1 VRDKLV
7 EHLPALHRFVYRLC
21 GHPQLAEDLVQD
33 TILRAMR
40 SLDGLKSEETLR
52 VWLFRIARNAWLD
65 DCKKNQRLRQW
76 DDDASETVSL
86 VDADPSETIEHRE
99 LIEMA
104 NLAITKLP
112 ERQRTVLIL
121 ASGEGLT
128 NGEIAQVLE
137 ITTDAVKS
145 NLYAAR
151 IAMRNAF
158 KKVDLP

>member
-128 NGEIAQVLE
+128 NSEIAQVLE

>member
-1 VRDKLV
+1 MRDKLV

-21 GHPQLAEDLVQD
+21 GHQQLAEDLVQE

-40 SLDGLKSEETLR
+40 SLDGLKHEETLR

-76 DDDASETVSL
+76 DEDASEAVSL

-128 NGEIAQVLE
+128 NSEIAQVLE
-137 ITTDAVKS
+137 ISTDAVKS